1 MRAEMEVRTNLPG
14 WGPGLDQDARDGEIF
29 AAVIGP
35 SKDVNMSA
43 NEVGSAA
50 FMHNGPVGSITG
62 EAKVVNA
69 SALDVIPQSSVA
81 PSNP

>member
-1 MRAEMEVRTNLPG
+1 
-14 WGPGLDQDARDGEIF
+14 
-29 AAVIGP
+29 
-35 SKDVNMSA
+35 MSA